1 MPNWCFSDYALVGS
15 EEDVNNAYEA
25 ISTLEEIPRS
35 YPDEPWSFRNN
46 SNWLGYVVEDVL
58 KRPYEEIS
66 CRGTFNDVD
75 KYKHEEGKWV
85 LSFTTETAW
94 GPCYDCIEELADK
107 FNLRVN
113 YTAEELGMCIFVKR
127 DKDDMFPK
135 NFYYSDETN
144 VDYFDTLED
153 FIKEYG
159 DSYGL
164 TKDSTFEEVQK
175 AVNDTEHGM
184 FFQYT
189 NE

>member
-15 EEDVNNAYEA
+15 KEDVNNAYEA

-35 YPDEPWSFRNN
+35 YPNEPWSFRNN

-58 KRPYEEIS
+58 KKPYEEIP

-75 KYKHEEGKWV
+75 VMSFDDKHV

-94 GPCYDCIEELADK
+94 GPCYELIDTLAEK

-127 DKDDMFPK
+127 DSDGMFPK

-144 VDYFDTLED
+144 VDYFDSLED

-184 FFQYT
+184 FFQYKC
-189 NE
+189 E